1 MKELPLSF
9 PRSQYAPVH
18 YRFYPRAAELAYG
31 QATANHRL
39 DCGAHAG
46 SMYGNSGVMTFIVD
60 QDGSVLQKDL
70 GPNSARI
77 AAAMT
82 EFNPDATWT
91 TAKSE

>member
-1 MKELPLSF
+1 
-9 PRSQYAPVH
+9 
-18 YRFYPRAAELAYG
+18 
-31 QATANHRL
+31 
-39 DCGAHAG
+39 
-46 SMYGNSGVMTFIVD
+46 MTFIVD

-70 GPNSARI
+70 GPDSAQI